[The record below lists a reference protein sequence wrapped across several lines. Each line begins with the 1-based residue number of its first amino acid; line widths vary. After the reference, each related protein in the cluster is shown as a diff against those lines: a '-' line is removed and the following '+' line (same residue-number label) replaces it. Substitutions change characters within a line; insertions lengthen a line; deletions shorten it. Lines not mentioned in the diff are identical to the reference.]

1 MIIAL
6 ASARSCMAALLQGA
20 NIAYQEHEALSA
32 TTAMALVRSDVG
44 LAQRHANAPAREY
57 REKPSNLC
65 VRLQM
70 GQFTFIQFLDARRLA
85 AGFPR

>member
-1 MIIAL
+1 MHGS
-6 ASARSCMAALLQGA
+6 ASARREHRLSGA
-20 NIAYQEHEALSA
+20 REARRLVPP
-32 TTAMALVRSDVG
+32 TAMALVRSDVG